1 MRCNLRNRKMHCL
14 IKYFAN
20 KKYLK
25 EFLAGQLYMNT
36 LDYFWNNGFEEQK
49 DIFEGVVCT
58 VPVKD
63 FAAFPTDF
71 QSAQACDYR
80 FRAEGYRYCNVLCFY
95 KIDFSIDGPFVHY
108 EYDTNMEKFG
118 QFVAFITN
126 EREFLRRIEAAASRE
141 KYQVLCGDVRYHN
154 LMLNGKPGHLGNQ
167 MHLKVKDRFF
177 TIEELQ
183 RRGFSINKRD
193 CFDKGAQYQ
202 AQNEWRVALYRGEK
216 SVDAYKLNIGSISD
230 IVTWFPID
238 KFKTGIDENVNR
250 YGLSDFM
257 GWYGNTN
264 RKKMREAFY
273 ELGDCKTSLFATI
286 G

>member
-1 MRCNLRNRKMHCL
+1 M
-14 IKYFAN
+14 I
-20 KKYLK
+20 
-25 EFLAGQLYMNT
+25 
-36 LDYFWNNGFEEQK
+36 
-49 DIFEGVVCT
+49 
-58 VPVKD
+58 
-63 FAAFPTDF
+63 
-71 QSAQACDYR
+71 
-80 FRAEGYRYCNVLCFY
+80 
-95 KIDFSIDGPFVHY
+95 
-108 EYDTNMEKFG
+108 
-118 QFVAFITN
+118 
-126 EREFLRRIEAAASRE
+126 
-141 KYQVLCGDVRYHN
+141 
-154 LMLNGKPGHLGNQ
+154 
-167 MHLKVKDRFF
+167 KDRFF

-202 AQNEWRVALYRGEK
+202 NQNEWRISLYRGEK
-216 SVDAYKLNIGSISD
+216 SVDAYKLNIGNISD

-238 KFKTGIDENVNR
+238 KFKTGINENANR